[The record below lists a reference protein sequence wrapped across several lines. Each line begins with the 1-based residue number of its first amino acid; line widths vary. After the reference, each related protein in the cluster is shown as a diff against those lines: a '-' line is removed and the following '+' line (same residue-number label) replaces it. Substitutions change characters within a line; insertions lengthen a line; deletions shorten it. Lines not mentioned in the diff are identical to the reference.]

1 MGESGMRLF
10 DGVFS
15 TPAKDNS
22 ETENGLRRIV
32 DMFRRRLWVIM
43 LTTGVVF
50 LIVAFYTAT
59 ATKLYTA
66 TSDVQLELSGR
77 GVMNTIDT
85 SGFNGMPPDAAKVDT
100 ETQIVMSR
108 ALVSRVVDRL
118 NLMDDPEFNPIS
130 SKSIFDSIG
139 DLFGR
144 SPGAPALQKA
154 RERALGRET
163 AINTLITRRAIKR
176 VGLTYIIE
184 ISATSRSPAKAA
196 QIANTFADLYLTQ
209 QLETKYDTITR
220 ANEWLSSRL
229 DALRIEVQNKER
241 AVETYR
247 AQNGLLSASG
257 STLTEQA
264 ISSLNQQLV
273 MSRADLSEKEAR
285 LHEVER
291 ELASGKNGDSVAQA
305 LNSAVIGNLREKQAE
320 NSRLRAEMSTK
331 YGPKHPE
338 MRRVEQEGEDVQ
350 KRIDGEIARIIAS
363 QRNEVEIARNRLGSV
378 QGSLSNQE
386 TDLAANNVGAVKL
399 RELIRDA
406 EASKTLYE
414 GFLNR
419 SKQIA
424 EQGGIEQ
431 PDARVVS
438 RASTPTEPSSP
449 QTKLNL
455 ALGAILG
462 LALGAVIALLM
473 ELFEQSLRTQEDV
486 LDRLKIS
493 CVGSLPYL
501 DKRTRTIDQEIVPP
515 ESYVLHRPLSAF
527 GEALRGVR
535 ASLFFSSPDR
545 TTKVLAVTSAL
556 PDEGKTTTS
565 LGLARI
571 SALAGS
577 KTVLVDCDLRRRS
590 ATHALGLDVEK
601 GLTEVLFK
609 TATLDQVIQK
619 DPGSGADVVPLAQS
633 EFTPLDL
640 FSSEAMRQLI
650 DELRERYEVVIL
662 DTAPVLP
669 LADTRVLSP
678 LADGV
683 LVVVRWGRTPHSVVR
698 SALDQLYAHGA
709 RIAGAVLVGVESGM
723 VARLMYDRPDYYSEL
738 YQTYYVR

>member
-1 MGESGMRLF
+1 MF
-10 DGVFS
+10 DGVFP
-15 TPAKDNS
+15 TATKDAS
-22 ETENGLRRIV
+22 EAENGFRRV
-32 DMFRRRLWVIM
+32 YEMLRRRLWVIL
-43 LTTGVVF
+43 LTAGVVF
-50 LIVAFYTAT
+50 LIVAFYTAS

-66 TSDVQLELSGR
+66 SADVQLELTGH
-77 GVMNTIDT
+77 GVINTIDAVAA
-85 SGFNGMPPDAAKVDT
+85 GLPPDAAKVDT
-100 ETQIVMSR
+100 ETQIVSSR
-108 ALVSRVVDRL
+108 ALVARVVDRL
-118 NLMDDPEFNPIS
+118 NLVDDPEYNPMRK
-130 SKSIFDSIG
+130 KSLFDSVG
-139 DLFGR
+139 EMLGR
-144 SPGAPALQKA
+144 SAATSAVTKA
-154 RERALGRET
+154 RERVLGREA
-163 AINTLITRRAIKR
+163 AIDALMAHRVIKR
-176 VGLTYIIE
+176 LGLTYIIQ
-184 ISATSRSPAKAA
+184 IKATSRSPQKAA

-220 ANEWLSSRL
+220 ANEWLSTRL

-264 ISSLNQQLV
+264 IASLNQQLV
-273 MSRADLSEKEAR
+273 ASRADLSEKEAR

-291 ELASGKNGDSVAQA
+291 ELASGKSGDTVAQA
-305 LNSAVIGNLREKQAE
+305 LASTVIGNLREKQAE

-338 MRRVEQEGEDVQ
+338 MKRVEQEGADVQ
-350 KRIDGEIARIIAS
+350 KRIDGEVARIIAS

-378 QGSLSNQE
+378 QGSLSSQE

-399 RELIRDA
+399 RELMRDA

-449 QTKLNL
+449 VTKLNL
-455 ALGAILG
+455 ALGLILG

-473 ELFEQSLRTQEDV
+473 EVFEQSLRTQEDV
-486 LDRLKIS
+486 MDRLKIN
-493 CVGSLPYL
+493 CVGALPYL
-501 DKRTRTIDQEIVPP
+501 DKRIRTIDQEIVPP
-515 ESYVLHRPLSAF
+515 EAYVLHRPLSAF

-545 TTKVLAVTSAL
+545 NVKVLAVTSAL

-650 DELRERYEVVIL
+650 DELRERYEVIIL

-678 LADGV
+678 LADSV
-683 LVVVRWGRTPHSVVR
+683 LLVVRWGRTPHSVVR

-709 RIAGAVLVGVESGM
+709 RIAGAVLEGVESGM

-738 YQTYYVR
+738 YQTYYIR